1 MIFKITVALVLA
13 AVISASHY
21 EHHEEHHAPTPYKF
35 GYEVKDHGGSQ
46 HRHEEGD
53 GHGHVKGSYGYV
65 DEKGI
70 HREVHYVADKG
81 GFRAE
86 VKTNEPGTANQD
98 PAEVKIHSHA
108 SHHHHHEPHHVH
120 HNIHGHH
127 GHGYA

>member
-1 MIFKITVALVLA
+1 MFFKIAVAFFFVV
-13 AVISASHY
+13 AVSASHY
-21 EHHEEHHAPTPYKF
+21 EEHEEHHDPIPYKF
-35 GYEVKDHGGSQ
+35 GYEVKDHEGSQ

-53 GHGHVKGSYGYV
+53 GHGNVRGSYGYV
-65 DEKGI
+65 DHKGI

-98 PAEVKIHSHA
+98 PAQVKIHSDA
-108 SHHHHHEPHHVH
+108 SYHHHHEPHHVH
-120 HNIHGHH
+120 DDIHDNH